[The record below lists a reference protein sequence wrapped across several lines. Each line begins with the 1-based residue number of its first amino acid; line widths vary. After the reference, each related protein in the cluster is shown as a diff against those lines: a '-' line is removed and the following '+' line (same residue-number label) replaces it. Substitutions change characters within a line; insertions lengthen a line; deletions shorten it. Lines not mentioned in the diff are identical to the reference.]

1 MKLDTKNFFNYD
13 YDICIIGAGAAGL
26 YIANKLKE
34 KKLSLAIVEIGG
46 NDFIK
51 DEYKSFLP
59 IFESDIYPGAID
71 GRNFGLGGSTQSW
84 GGVLIPYS
92 TYDCKVNDTNYSSWS
107 YINSVV
113 EDNHKEV
120 LKNLKISDKNDFFDK
135 ELIIDSQLTNNNYV
149 NAYSKTIHPN
159 NRNFSNFF
167 DNKEAKFYKNS
178 IIKKW
183 KINDNN
189 ELLSI
194 DIFSTINKKLYNIR
208 AKNFVICAGAI
219 ESTRILHE
227 INELSDNR
235 IFNKDSDLGYYLGDH
250 ISCILAP
257 LDNDKLI
264 IKNFSPIFSKNII
277 RTVRMINKNKNDN
290 LPRFFIHVV
299 FDMKDDT
306 FKIIRNIYKNIQ
318 KREYLK
324 AIDLRIFKHL
334 LSLSYYFV
342 TRYLNRK
349 LYIPK
354 NTKINLQ
361 IDFEQ
366 QPSKENY
373 IKLSNTLDSYGRK
386 KAIINWKVTQKDKE
400 NFNKIISY
408 VDKTFKNDKL
418 LKDVHINKDINSY
431 NFYDAYHPVG
441 TCSMGSDENNVL
453 DKNLKV
459 KNFSNLHCIS
469 TAIFPSAGSAN
480 PTFSLLCFA
489 NKLSNNFIKK
499 KYEN

>member
-1 MKLDTKNFFNYD
+1 MKLDTNKFSNHD

-26 YIANKLKE
+26 YITNKLKE
-34 KKLSLAIVEIGG
+34 KKISLAIVEIGG

-51 DEYKSFLP
+51 DEYKNFLP
-59 IFESDIYPGAID
+59 IFESDIYLGAID

-84 GGVLIPYS
+84 GGVLTPYS
-92 TYDCKVNDTNYSSWS
+92 TYDCKKTDPNYLTWN
-107 YINSVV
+107 YIKNVV
-113 EDNHKEV
+113 ENNHDEV
-120 LKNLKISDKNDFFDK
+120 LKNLKISDKKYFFDE
-135 ELIIDSQLTNNNYV
+135 ELNIDSHLNNNNYV
-149 NAYSKTIHPN
+149 NIYSKTMHPKH
-159 NRNFSNFF
+159 RNFSNFF
-167 DNKEAKFYKNS
+167 DNKKVSFYKNS

-183 KINDNN
+183 IINDSK

-194 DIFSTINKKLYNIR
+194 DIFSTVSKKFSNIR
-208 AKNFVICAGAI
+208 AKNFIICAGAI

-227 INELSDNR
+227 INELTDKK

-257 LDNDKLI
+257 LDYNKII
-264 IKNFSPIFSKNII
+264 IKKFSPTFSENLI
-277 RTVRMINKNKNDN
+277 RTVRLINKNKNDN

-299 FDMKDDT
+299 FDIKDDA

-318 KREYLK
+318 KRKYLK
-324 AIDLRIFKHL
+324 ALDVRIFKHL
-334 LSLSYYFV
+334 VSIFYYFV
-342 TRYLNRK
+342 TRYLNKK

-366 QPSKENY
+366 EPSKDNY
-373 IKLSNTLDSYGRK
+373 IKLSDKLDVYGRK
-386 KAIINWKVTQKDKE
+386 QAIINWKVSRKDKE
-400 NFNKIISY
+400 NFNKIINFVS
-408 VDKTFKNDKL
+408 KTFKKDKL
-418 LKDVHINKDINSY
+418 FKDVHINKDINNY

-441 TCSMGSDENNVL
+441 TCSIGSNDNNVL

-459 KNFSNLHCIS
+459 KNFSNLYSIS

-489 NKLSNNFIKK
+489 NKLSNNLIEKM
-499 KYEN
+499 YEN